1 MQLIQELDD
10 LISFS
15 DDPVQRREFLE
26 MAPEP
31 EPEPQ
36 PRPIPT
42 PRTTTPT
49 GLGSSPNLS
58 VPDPTPSITS
68 SPTVVVDEHRLR
80 IIGLDDVELS

>member
-1 MQLIQELDD
+1 MQLIQEFDD

-15 DDPVQRREFLE
+15 DDPIQRPDFLE

-36 PRPIPT
+36 IRPVPA

-58 VPDPTPSITS
+58 IPDINPSIGT
-68 SPTVVVDEHRLR
+68 SPTVIVDEHRLR
-80 IIGLDDVELS
+80 IIGLDDVDMS